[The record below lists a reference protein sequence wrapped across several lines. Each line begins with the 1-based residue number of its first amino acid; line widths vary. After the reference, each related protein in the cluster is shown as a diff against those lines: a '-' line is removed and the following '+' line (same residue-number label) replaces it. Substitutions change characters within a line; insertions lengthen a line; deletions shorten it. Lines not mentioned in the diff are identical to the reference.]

1 MLKLCLVVICAALV
15 VNASDPGRSA
25 ALAQTAAGKGK
36 ARHSRPA
43 KIAAKVP
50 ELDLAG
56 LQKTL
61 ARDPKAR
68 HPLLLNFWAT
78 WCDPCRE
85 EFPDLVKLAN
95 EFGPRGLEF
104 AAVSF
109 DMVEDA
115 QTAIP
120 AFLKQVKAQ
129 DLPVFWLNVPDPEP
143 AIKLVDPEWGG
154 GIPITFV
161 FDADGKLIFK
171 HMGRFNYKELREAIE
186 KTVNAK

>member
-1 MLKLCLVVICAALV
+1 MLKLCFAIICAALIIQ
-15 VNASDPGRSA
+15 ASDPGRSA
-25 ALAQTAAGKGK
+25 AQAQNAPGKGGSRSSDQAK
-36 ARHSRPA
+36 AST
-43 KIAAKVP
+43 KVP

-56 LQKTL
+56 LEKTL

-68 HPLLLNFWAT
+68 RPLLLNFWAT

-129 DLPVFWLNVPDPEP
+129 DLPVFWLNVSDPEP

-161 FDADGKLIFK
+161 FDADGKLVFK

-186 KTVNAK
+186 KALVAK

>member
-1 MLKLCLVVICAALV
+1 MALV
-15 VNASDPGRSA
+15 IHAPDPGRSA
-25 ALAQTAAGKGK
+25 AQAQTAAGKGK
-36 ARHSRPA
+36 ARSSRPA
-43 KIAAKVP
+43 KVTVKVP

-68 HPLLLNFWAT
+68 RPLLLNFWAT

-129 DLPVFWLNVPDPEP
+129 ELPVFWLNVPDPEP
-143 AIKLVDPEWGG
+143 AIKLVDPDWGG

-161 FDADGKLIFK
+161 FDADGKLVFK

-186 KTVNAK
+186 KTVAAK